1 MLDIKFIRENPD
13 EVKKGCRKKQISVDI
28 DKLLDLDKK
37 KRVLFQAV
45 EKIRA
50 KKNKASKEI
59 AKIKGK
65 EKERLISEM
74 KKVDAKNDRLEKDL
88 KQIEKKLNLFMLE
101 IPNLPRIDVKEGK
114 DESENEVIKTVGKKT
129 KFAFSPR
136 DYMVIAEKLDLIDVV
151 RAGKTSGS
159 RFGYLK
165 NEVALLEF
173 AIIQFTFDV
182 LIKEGFIPVVPP
194 VMIKEKSMGA
204 MGYLAHG
211 GEEETYHFA
220 KDGLYLV
227 GTSEQSIGPMFMNEI
242 LEEKDLPQRYVSFST
257 CFRREA
263 GSYGRDTKG
272 ILRVHQFDKVEMF
285 VFTKIED
292 SDKEHEFLLSMEER
306 LTQALKIPYQVV
318 KMCTGDLGN
327 SAARKY
333 DIECW
338 VPSEEKY
345 RETHSTSNCTDFQA
359 RRLNIRY
366 RKKDKGIKFVHTL
379 NGTAFAVGRIIIA
392 IIENYQTEEG
402 NIVIPEVLRK
412 YMNNEKKIPFLS
424 HR

>member
-1 MLDIKFIRENPD
+1 
-13 EVKKGCRKKQISVDI
+13 
-28 DKLLDLDKK
+28 
-37 KRVLFQAV
+37 
-45 EKIRA
+45 
-50 KKNKASKEI
+50 
-59 AKIKGK
+59 
-65 EKERLISEM
+65 
-74 KKVDAKNDRLEKDL
+74 
-88 KQIEKKLNLFMLE
+88 
-101 IPNLPRIDVKEGK
+101 
-114 DESENEVIKTVGKKT
+114 
-129 KFAFSPR
+129 
-136 DYMVIAEKLDLIDVV
+136 
-151 RAGKTSGS
+151 
-159 RFGYLK
+159 
-165 NEVALLEF
+165 
-173 AIIQFTFDV
+173 
-182 LIKEGFIPVVPP
+182 
-194 VMIKEKSMGA
+194 
-204 MGYLAHG
+204 
-211 GEEETYHFA
+211 
-220 KDGLYLV
+220 V

-327 SAARKY
+327 PAARKY